1 MPTRQAHGQPHSV
14 LLPSAQRLLGR
25 HRACRAAPGQIP
37 KTALHTGGARRPAG
51 CPPGRR
57 GPERSLHHPPTAER
71 MGSLEIRCPHS
82 QQRTPWG
89 RRATGSRLL
98 PAEAATATT
107 PRGAGTEELSRP
119 GAGPRRPAARRRG
132 RRARGPAEGST
143 KGAQFWRQE
152 KGRARGEQ
160 ERPDKSRDVL
170 WTSEE
175 SRWRRLLV
183 SHGEA
188 SGIKNWGARW

>member
-1 MPTRQAHGQPHSV
+1 MPTRRAHGQPHSV
-14 LLPSAQRLLGR
+14 LLPTAQRLRGR
-25 HRACRAAPGQIP
+25 HRARRAAPGQIP

-57 GPERSLHHPPTAER
+57 GPERSLHHPRTAER

-98 PAEAATATT
+98 PAEAATATA
-107 PRGAGTEELSRP
+107 PRGAGPEELSRP

-143 KGAQFWRQE
+143 KGAQFWRQRRKTE
-152 KGRARGEQ
+152 RGE
-160 ERPDKSRDVL
+160 SRSDQ
-170 WTSEE
+170 TSLGM
-175 SRWRRLLV
+175 SCGPVRN
-183 SHGEA
+183 HAG
-188 SGIKNWGARW
+188 GGC